1 MKKINILLL
10 FLLCA
15 VLSLQAQNRRY
26 IDQVFTEVEVETDII
41 YGVNATALALQVVGQ
56 AIPEALRLDVYQ
68 PVGDTE
74 NERPVVLVFHTGNF
88 LPFPQNGG
96 TGGTRKDSTVVEV
109 CTRLAKMGY
118 VSAAVSYRL
127 GWNPIAPNQ
136 SDRIFGIINAAY
148 RGVQDARTAV
158 RFMKRSVAEE
168 SNPFGVD
175 STRVT
180 LWGIGTGGYITLATA
195 SLDEYNKVLLPKFIA
210 NIGGTP
216 FPMVNEP
223 INGDI
228 YGTSV
233 GVVPPGIPYPFP
245 AGDTLC
251 YPNHVDYSSDY
262 QLSVNMGGAMG
273 DTLWMDA
280 GQVPI
285 VSFHVP
291 TDPFAPY
298 ECAVLNV
305 PPPVNLPV
313 VDVCGSGAV
322 ATKQTRLGNNAMWE
336 SADFIDPISEAMRA
350 RNGGREGLAP
360 LPRLDPTESSPW
372 DFYAPDNPG
381 AVTAGPPDPVR
392 ARLYMDTIMAYFA
405 PRACIALNLG
415 CDLMGISST
424 RKVLSARD
432 VQLQMMPNP
441 AYEQVRIQTSLEHPI
456 LDVQVFDLSGRMV
469 KSAINLKDS
478 NHTIYRGN
486 LPNGM
491 YVVKMRFAQGIITEK
506 LIFN

>member
-10 FLLCA
+10 FILCVA
-15 VLSLQAQNRRY
+15 LSMQAQNRRY
-26 IDQVFTEVEVETDII
+26 VDQVFTQVSVQTNII
-41 YGVNATALALQVVGQ
+41 YGVNATALALAQVGQ
-56 AIPEALRLDVYQ
+56 AIPQPLTMDVYQ

-74 NERPVVLVFHTGNF
+74 TARPVVLVFHTGNF

-96 TGGTRKDSTVVEV
+96 TGGTKEDSTVVEV

-118 VSAAVSYRL
+118 VSAAVTYRL

-158 RFMKRSVAEE
+158 RFLKRSVVEQ

-195 SLDEYNKVLLPKFIA
+195 SLDAYNKVLLPKFTTV
-210 NIGGTP
+210 IGGQP
-216 FPMVNEP
+216 FPMVIEA

-228 YGTSV
+228 FGTSV
-233 GVVPPGIPYPFP
+233 GMVPPGLPGYPFP

-251 YPNHVDYSSDY
+251 YPNHVGYSSNF

-285 VSFHVP
+285 MSFHVP

-305 PPPVNLPV
+305 PPPINLPV
-313 VDVCGSGAV
+313 VDVCGSSAV
-322 ATKQTRLGNNAMWE
+322 ATKQNRLGNNSMWA
-336 SADFIDPISEAMRA
+336 SANFTDAISVAMRA
-350 RNGGREGLAP
+350 RNNNREGLAP
-360 LPRLDPTESSPW
+360 LPRVDPTDSSPW
-372 DFYAPDNPG
+372 DFYAANNPN
-381 AVTAGPPDPVR
+381 ATTPPDPVR
-392 ARLYMDTIMAYFA
+392 ARLYIDTIMAYFA
-405 PRACIALNLG
+405 PRACVALNLD
-415 CDLMGISST
+415 CNLSGISST
-424 RKVLSARD
+424 RNGLSAND

-441 AYEQVRIQTSLEHPI
+441 AYEQVRIQTSLEFPI
-456 LDVQVFDLSGRMV
+456 LDVQVFDMSGRMV

-478 NHTIYRGN
+478 SYTLQRGN

-491 YVVKMRFAQGIITEK
+491 YIVKLRFERGIVTQK
-506 LIFN
+506 LVFN